1 MFGHERYR
9 GRVCIGSLH
18 PSNDYSFHATRK
30 LRPIEARRGSK
41 GAATTVVR
49 CFHVHYGSRREI
61 SVARGWWRFVVASR
75 DTLAFDRIYPT
86 ERVSCF
92 ATYFYTLGRE
102 YFVGEFSTIKE
113 DRELINLGGR
123 DYRWI
128 NFWKSD
134 ISLKKNYAINPFSS
148 DQTTFIL
155 IFLLFVRTRESG

>member
-41 GAATTVVR
+41 GAAATTVVR

-61 SVARGWWRFVVASR
+61 SVARGWWRFASR
-75 DTLAFDRIYPT
+75 DTLAFDRINFPT

-92 ATYFYTLGRE
+92 ATYFYTLG
-102 YFVGEFSTIKE
+102 YFVGEFLTIKK
-113 DRELINLGGR
+113 DRVLILWVEEIVG
-123 DYRWI
+123 
-128 NFWKSD
+128 
-134 ISLKKNYAINPFSS
+134 
-148 DQTTFIL
+148 
-155 IFLLFVRTRESG
+155 E